1 MNASSQTK
9 IDIFVP
15 SETDALQTVLMRLVA
30 PMQLL
35 KSLPAL
41 LEPSIQRQMMH
52 NRFAP
57 YKLHRALAQQLAFKD
72 TLEAHG
78 AQVIL
83 EPPIPYSGAHYTR
96 DVGFAID
103 DTFFVARMGTRARQQ
118 EVVAL
123 ESWVARFSKVARLD
137 AGTIEGGDVIIAPGR
152 VLVGLGEATNEAG
165 VASFTAALAEAG
177 SAREVVPLR
186 FNSRGVIHLDT
197 KFNLVAP
204 DLALISRHSFQ
215 QESLKWLE
223 KHFQLIDATS
233 KETRAIHINTF
244 GLGNGTV
251 VMDARAER
259 LASKLR
265 NHGISPILLDYSEIT
280 RLPGSFRCTTLPLKR
295 RSGSANGSL

>member
-137 AGTIEGGDVIIAPGR
+137 AGTIEGGDVMLAPGR
-152 VLVGLGEATNEAG
+152 VLVGLGEASDLEG
-165 VASFTAALAEAG
+165 VAALRTALAKIG
-177 SAREVVPLR
+177 NPREVVPLHFR
-186 FNSRGVIHLDT
+186 VSGVIHLDT
-197 KFNLVAP
+197 KFNLVSP
-204 DLALISRHSFQ
+204 TLAIICRSSFEPQ
-215 QESLKWLE
+215 TLQWLGKNFE
-223 KHFQLIDATS
+223 LIDATPD
-233 KETRAIHINTF
+233 ETKRIQINTF
-244 GLGNGTV
+244 GLGHGRV
-251 VMDARAER
+251 ILDRGAQR
-259 LASKLR
+259 LADELAR
-265 NHGISPILLDYSEIT
+265 HGLEPVLLDYSEISQ
-280 RLPGSFRCTTLPLKR
+280 LPGSFRCTTLPIER
-295 RSGSANGSL
+295 TSD